1 MKGFIEVTSIEFLGK
16 GLKNP
21 VDKTVLVNVE
31 AITRIEPFDF
41 CKNGYRINAKI
52 ELFGIDTIFVVNSY
66 CDIKKQLEYLGSN
79 KK

>member
-1 MKGFIEVTSIEFLGK
+1 MKGFIEVTCIEFLGK

-21 VDKTVLVNVE
+21 VDKTISVNVE

-52 ELFGIDTIFVVNSY
+52 ELFGIYTIFVVDSY
-66 CDIKKQLEYLGSN
+66 CNIKNKLEFFSGY
-79 KK
+79 